1 MAVNFNGGFQKGKLI
16 DRNVFTVDEIVF
28 LLTYLG
34 DSTFKVKDI
43 EILTLIITKLQDEYL
58 RMTKNS

>member
-43 EILTLIITKLQDEYL
+43 ETLTLIITKLQNEYL

>member
-28 LLTYLG
+28 LLTYLR